1 MTLQPANATAFEIA
15 LEHALA
21 LITEIPNPID
31 TLWDPWKCPL
41 QFLPWLAWQYS
52 VDYWR
57 ADWPEAVKRQV
68 VDAAYS
74 VHRIKGTLP
83 AIKSGIASLGI
94 EASIVRWFETEPKG
108 EPYTMTVT
116 AWAKPAD
123 EASIL
128 LDAAGQLDL
137 VEMVDATKALRTDAA
152 IRVGARLGTTL
163 RLAAM
168 AASLQSVAV
177 RATCPQGLPLGIG
190 QAAGAD
196 ACRLSE
202 IRATA
207 PMGLRLG
214 TAAANGAD
222 AVHLFEARMTV
233 Q

>member
-1 MTLQPANATAFEIA
+1 MSLLPSNATAFEIA

-31 TLWDPWKCPL
+31 TLWDPWTCPL

-57 ADWPEAVKRQV
+57 TDWPEAVKRQV

-94 EASIVRWFETEPKG
+94 EADIVRWFETEPKG

-116 AWAKPAD
+116 AWARPAS
-123 EASIL
+123 ASTIV
-128 LDAAGQLDL
+128 LDAAGQQDL
-137 VEMVDATKALRTDAA
+137 IEMVDATKALRTDAA
-152 IRVGARLGTTL
+152 IKIGAKVGASLGV
-163 RLAAM
+163 AA
-168 AASLQSVAV
+168 AAAAGQSLSAT
-177 RATCPQGLPLGIG
+177 ATCPQGLPARLGVAP
-190 QAAGAD
+190 AADTATLC
-196 ACRLSE
+196 AA
-202 IRATA
+202 RAA
-207 PMGLRLG
+207 LPFGLRLG
-214 TAAANGAD
+214 TAAGSGAD
-222 AVHLFEARMTV
+222 AATFCEARMIL